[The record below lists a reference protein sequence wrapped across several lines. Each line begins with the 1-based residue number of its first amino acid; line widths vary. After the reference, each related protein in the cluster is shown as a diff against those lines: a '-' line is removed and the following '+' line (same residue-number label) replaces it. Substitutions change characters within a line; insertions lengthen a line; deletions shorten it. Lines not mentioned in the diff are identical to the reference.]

1 MSLPTPAAAVGTATL
16 TAVVLLAACL
26 PAGRAVA
33 VEAPAVGAAGMA
45 VTAHPLAT
53 EAAVR
58 VLRDGGNAVDAT
70 IAAAFTLA
78 VVEPYASG
86 LGGGGFV
93 VGWLAPVTTAFA
105 LDCRETAPAAATRDM
120 FLTADGIAD
129 LDRSQ
134 TGGLAVAVPGMVRGL
149 WELHARHGRLPWP
162 RLLADA
168 EWLAREGFPVTGPLL
183 ARIREDEPRLSPALR
198 ALLLPAGQPP
208 AEDSLLPQP
217 DLATTLA
224 RVAAEGPSA
233 FYAGAVAERLVATV
247 RDAGGVLSR
256 DDLAAYRPVWRDPLV
271 GEYRGLQVIAMPPPS
286 SGGVLLLEMLGVLA
300 GFDLAAAGHG
310 SAAAWHPLLET
321 MAFAYADR
329 SRYLGD
335 TDFVAVPV
343 ARLVSR
349 AYTDSLRAR
358 IRPDRATPPAE
369 IVGVGQAADEPA
381 HTTHISVVDAEGN
394 AAAATLTINLTFGS
408 GLLADGTGVI
418 LNDEMDDFVAA
429 PGVPNAFGLL
439 GGDAN
444 AIAPGK
450 RPLSS
455 MTPTIV
461 LAADRRVLMVTGS
474 PSGSRII
481 TTVLQTIVHV
491 VDFGM
496 DALEA
501 VRVPRVHQQWSPAT
515 AFHEPFG
522 LSPDTRARLEA
533 MGHTFA
539 ERPAIGLAQLIVR
552 DREAGVWTGASD
564 PRGAGLAKGY

>member
-1 MSLPTPAAAVGTATL
+1 MRLPRRHLSLRAAATL
-16 TAVVLLAACL
+16 ALLALTSQA
-26 PAGRAVA
+26 PA
-33 VEAPAVGAAGMA
+33 VEAPAVGAACMA

-53 EAAVR
+53 EAAVG
-58 VLRDGGNAVDAT
+58 VLRDGGNATDAV

-93 VGWLAPVTTAFA
+93 VGWLASPGTAYA

-120 FLTADGIAD
+120 FLAADGTADLG
-129 LDRSQ
+129 RSQ
-134 TGGLAVAVPGMVRGL
+134 SGGLAVAVPGLVRGL

-168 EWLAREGFPVTGPLL
+168 TRLAADGFPVTAPLV
-183 ARIREDEPRLSPALR
+183 ARIVEEEVRLDPGLR
-198 ALLLPAGQPP
+198 ALLVPGGQPL
-208 AEDSLLPQP
+208 AEDTLLQQP
-217 DLATTLA
+217 DLARTLA
-224 RVAAEGPSA
+224 RIAAEGPDA
-233 FYAGAVAERLVATV
+233 FYTGEVADRLVGTV
-247 RDAGGVLSR
+247 RAAGGVLTR
-256 DDLAAYRPVWRDPLV
+256 DDLTSYHPVWREPVD
-271 GEYRGLQVIAMPPPS
+271 GTYRDLRVVSMPPPS
-286 SGGVLLLEMLGVLA
+286 SGGVLLLEMLGVLE
-300 GFDLAAAGHG
+300 GFDLAAAGYG
-310 SAAAWHPLLET
+310 SAAAWHPMLEA
-321 MAFAYADR
+321 MKFAYADR
-329 SRYLGD
+329 SRFLGD
-335 TDFVAVPV
+335 ADFVAVPV
-343 ARLVSR
+343 ARLTSR
-349 AYTDSLRAR
+349 AYADSLRAR
-358 IRPDRATPPAE
+358 IRLDRAIPPQE
-369 IVGVGQAADEPA
+369 IAGAAAAIPEPA
-381 HTTHISVVDAEGN
+381 HTTHVSVVDAAGN
-394 AAAATLTINLTFGS
+394 AAAATLTINLTFGA
-408 GLLADGTGVI
+408 GLLAEGTGVI

-444 AIAPGK
+444 AVAPGK

-461 LAADRRVLMVTGS
+461 LDADRRVLLVTGS

-496 DALEA
+496 DALA
-501 VRVPRVHQQWSPAT
+501 AARAPRIHHQWSPPT
-515 AFHEPFG
+515 AFHEPYG

-533 MGHTFA
+533 LGHTFT

-564 PRGAGLAKGY
+564 PRGAGLAKGF